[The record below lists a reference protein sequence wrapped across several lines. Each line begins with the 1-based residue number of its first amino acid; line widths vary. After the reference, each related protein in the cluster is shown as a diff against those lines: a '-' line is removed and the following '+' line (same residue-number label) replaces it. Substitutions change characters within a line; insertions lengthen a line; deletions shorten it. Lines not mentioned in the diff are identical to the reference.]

1 MFLFANF
8 AVELE
13 CIVQEINRLLSRER
27 LGQTIVP
34 KKNYRFWTHMEVF
47 PEFHTSLLTILTLK
61 MLFGLDDLTE
71 RYQSDFART
80 VNGILQVS

>member
-27 LGQTIVP
+27 LGQTI
-34 KKNYRFWTHMEVF
+34 NYRFWTHMEVF